1 VHFNPKNRT
10 GRCPISRWVFWLKT
24 SIALA
29 TTRSVLFLNT
39 FDGLNAHAVVG
50 GTAETP
56 KNKMGSTPFCF

>member
-1 VHFNPKNRT
+1 
-10 GRCPISRWVFWLKT
+10 VFWLKT